1 MQVVALKIT
10 SNINALIKDLFHNP
24 PSYKTPVI
32 PSWKPLVVSN
42 VMVTKLSHR
51 NYVKDSK
58 VCLGDNCLVFEDLL
72 SSNVDSMVA
81 N

>member
-1 MQVVALKIT
+1 MQVAALKIT

-42 VMVTKLSHR
+42 VMVTKLFHGK
-51 NYVKDSK
+51 YVKDSK
-58 VCLGDNCLVFEDLL
+58 L
-72 SSNVDSMVA
+72 
-81 N
+81 